1 MTQPLPASSLSVA
14 AVPHP
19 NALAGSTRDYL
30 FLPGRSLTAKA
41 AAFTS
46 WQAARIA
53 HGGFPY
59 AKRLVRAPSAR
70 TSLRLLDGTVREGI
84 NFSSQDYLG
93 LSSHLEVKCAAQL
106 AIEQFGPHSAG
117 SAALAGEMEMADA
130 LEQAIGDHL
139 RTPFV
144 TLYPTGWAAGYGVI
158 RGLVRDTDHVVL
170 DVLAHNCLQEGAHA
184 ATRNVH
190 LFRHLDLDH
199 AREKLAAIR
208 ANHPHAGI
216 LLVTESLF
224 SMDADTPDL
233 VAFQAA
239 AREFDALFVVDVA
252 HDYGCLGPEGT
263 GRIGEQGLLG
273 QVDVVMGSFSKTF
286 ASNGGFVASHRE
298 EIREYFRYFS
308 PSNTFSNALGPAQ
321 LASVLTALRLV
332 REPEGDRRR
341 AGLLAAVDAL
351 RAGLLG
357 RGGVVFGAPSPIV
370 PAFIGDEAVA
380 RVAAKLC
387 SERGVL
393 TNLVE
398 FPAVARNTARFR
410 MQAMATHDPADCG
423 EAARIVSEAI
433 ADAQAHLDSVAAA
446 PIEDQISR

>member
-1 MTQPLPASSLSVA
+1 VNQQASASSLLLA
-14 AVPHP
+14 ARTLPDP
-19 NALAGSTRDYL
+19 LAGSTRDFL
-30 FLPGRSLTAKA
+30 FLPGRNLTAKA
-41 AAFTS
+41 AAFAG
-46 WQAARIA
+46 WQAARVA

-59 AKRLVRAPSAR
+59 AKRLVRAPAPR
-70 TSLRLLDGTVREGI
+70 ASLRLLDGTVREGI

-93 LSSHLEVKCAAQL
+93 LSAHPEIKAAAQA
-106 AIEQFGPHSAG
+106 AIEHFGPHSAG

-130 LEQAIGDHL
+130 LEHAIGEHL

-170 DVLAHNCLQEGAHA
+170 DALGHNCLQEGANA
-184 ATRNVH
+184 STRNVH

-208 ANHPHAGI
+208 ARDAQAGV

-233 VAFQAA
+233 AAFQAL
-239 AREFDALFVVDVA
+239 AREFDALFVVDAA
-252 HDYGCLGPEGT
+252 HDYGCLGPDGT

-321 LASVLTALRLV
+321 LASVLAALRLV
-332 REPEGDRRR
+332 RNPEGDRRR
-341 AGLLAAVDAL
+341 AGLLAAVETL
-351 RAGLLG
+351 RGGLLA
-357 RGGVVFGAPSPIV
+357 RGCEVFGAPSPIV
-370 PAFIGDEAVA
+370 PAMIGDEAIA

-410 MQAMATHDPADCG
+410 MQVMATHEIDDCRQAAHIVAD
-423 EAARIVSEAI
+423 AI
-433 ADAQAHLDSVAAA
+433 ADARTIVGGDSIAATRVA
-446 PIEDQISR
+446 